1 MALTKTYLCNISNT
15 LITNGE
21 LILFVYMF
29 VLAVG
34 KINLCNF
41 DIEGIMSV
49 RLLKVAV
56 VAIAITV
63 YQKPP
68 PTIVILRCLRDRF

>member
-1 MALTKTYLCNISNT
+1 MVLTKIHLCNISNT
-15 LITNGE
+15 FITNGE

-29 VLAVG
+29 VLAVS

-56 VAIAITV
+56 VAIAITL
-63 YQKPP
+63 YQKLLPV
-68 PTIVILRCLRDRF
+68 IVILRCLRDRF